1 MYAHER
7 ATRYER
13 AIIRVRHAVKLVVVL
28 ERYDVRLEIR
38 AWASGIGKDV
48 DELVNLV
55 EVEPVASKGVPN
67 VEGVWAGAM

>member
-1 MYAHER
+1 M
-7 ATRYER
+7 
-13 AIIRVRHAVKLVVVL
+13 VVL